1 MSLRALVLDVD
12 SSMDENLNIKVKDLD
27 IEIAKRISGI
37 QQVEEVNQ
45 KATDIKQVGVM
56 LKMML
61 TGDHRDRGITDA
73 SISAQEFI
81 KKLLEN
87 DSNKRIKA
95 MPALNDKWL
104 L

>member
-1 MSLRALVLDVD
+1 
-12 SSMDENLNIKVKDLD
+12 MDENLNIKVKDLD

-37 QQVEEVNQ
+37 QQEEEFNQ

-61 TGDHRDRGITDA
+61 TGDHRDREITDA

>member
-1 MSLRALVLDVD
+1 
-12 SSMDENLNIKVKDLD
+12 MDENLNIKVKDLD
-27 IEIAKRISGI
+27 IEIAKRISGL
-37 QQVEEVNQ
+37 QKEEEVNQ

-56 LKMML
+56 LKIML

-73 SISAQEFI
+73 NTSAQEFI

>member
-1 MSLRALVLDVD
+1 MDVD
-12 SSMDENLNIKVKDLD
+12 STMDENLNIKVKDLD
-27 IEIAKRISGI
+27 LELAKRISGI
-37 QQVEEVNQ
+37 QKEEESNQ
-45 KATDIKQVGVM
+45 KAVDIKQVGLI

-61 TGDHRDRGITDA
+61 TGDHRDKGITEV
-73 SISAQEFI
+73 SSSAQEFI
-81 KKLLEN
+81 KKMLEN

>member
-1 MSLRALVLDVD
+1 
-12 SSMDENLNIKVKDLD
+12 MDENLNIKVKDLD

>member
-1 MSLRALVLDVD
+1 
-12 SSMDENLNIKVKDLD
+12 MDENLNIKVKDLD
-27 IEIAKRISGI
+27 IEIAKRISGL
-37 QQVEEVNQ
+37 QKEEEVNK

-73 SISAQEFI
+73 STSAQEFI
-81 KKLLEN
+81 KKLLES

>member
-1 MSLRALVLDVD
+1 
-12 SSMDENLNIKVKDLD
+12 
-27 IEIAKRISGI
+27 
-37 QQVEEVNQ
+37 
-45 KATDIKQVGVM
+45 M

-73 SISAQEFI
+73 STSAQEFI